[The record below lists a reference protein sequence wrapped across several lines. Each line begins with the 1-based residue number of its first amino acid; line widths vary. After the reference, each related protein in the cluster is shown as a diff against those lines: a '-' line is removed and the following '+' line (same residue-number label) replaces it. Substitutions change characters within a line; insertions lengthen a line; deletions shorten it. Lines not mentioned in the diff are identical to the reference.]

1 MSHGTPPNNSG
12 IYAERSQGV
21 LMHVSLIFRLTGV
34 AGLFVGAACSNLVP
48 MAADHGPVPL
58 DSARAVAIAQ
68 RNVCG
73 APTTDST
80 CVVRG
85 YEQTGGRFVIVL
97 DRRPP
102 AGNDRVAV
110 TLRDNGMR
118 VSVEPIPASSGGPN
132 R

>member
-1 MSHGTPPNNSG
+1 MKQP
-12 IYAERSQGV
+12 V
-21 LMHVSLIFRLTGV
+21 LTAFSIATTVLAIV
-34 AGLFVGAACSNLVP
+34 ACSNVIP
-48 MAADHGPVPL
+48 MAADHGPIPL
-58 DSARAVAIAQ
+58 DSTRAVAVAR

-73 APTTDST
+73 SVAADST
-80 CVVRG
+80 CPVYS
-85 YEQTGGRFVIVL
+85 YEHAGSRFLVVL

-118 VSVEPIPASSGGPN
+118 VNVEPVATAPGNPN